1 MMKKYVL
8 KIGPNS
14 TFRGPTPLHN
24 SMPAMDYFLNITH
37 IRCGHYR
44 RTWMSC
50 IALRLLKHGKSMNV
64 VDEQPTL
71 NVVTCNQDNQYDHVT
86 WYE

>member
-1 MMKKYVL
+1 MDVL
-8 KIGPNS
+8 YMRYIV
-14 TFRGPTPLHN
+14 FHR
-24 SMPAMDYFLNITH
+24 
-37 IRCGHYR
+37 
-44 RTWMSC
+44 
-50 IALRLLKHGKSMNV
+50 LKHEKSMDV